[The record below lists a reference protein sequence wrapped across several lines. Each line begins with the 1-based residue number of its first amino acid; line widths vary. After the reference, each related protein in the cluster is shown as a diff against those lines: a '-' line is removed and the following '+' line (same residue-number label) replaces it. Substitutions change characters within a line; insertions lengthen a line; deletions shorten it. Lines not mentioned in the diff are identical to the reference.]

1 MNPILL
7 IDFGSTYT
15 KVTAVDLQQQRLLG
29 TASAYTTVATDVGE
43 GLADALTELE
53 KQTGKLA
60 FTKRLACSS
69 AAGGLKM
76 IACGLVPEL
85 TAKAAKLASLG
96 AGAKIAALYSY
107 ELTEDDVE
115 DIAAMNPDILLLT
128 GGIDGGN
135 SECILHNAELLA
147 GGPGEYP
154 IVVAGNRSCGRKI
167 MRILE
172 GRRAYLV
179 ENVMPA
185 LNTLNILSAQQKIR
199 EIFLEQIVKAK
210 GLTREGKLLDDVLM
224 PTPAAVLAAMEL
236 LANGTETQK
245 GLGDLM
251 AVDLGGATTDVYS
264 IAIGEPKGANTIY
277 KGLPEPYAKRTVE
290 GDIGMRYS
298 ITGVVEA
305 AGIARVARL
314 AGMTVPA
321 AEKLVDWVTH
331 HTDALPDSNELKALD
346 SAIAALAIETAAI
359 RHAGTLEEVYTASGV
374 AYAQTGKDLT
384 DLDQVI
390 FTGGALIH
398 AENPPELAA
407 NALYHNKQPQSLR
420 PKQAEVLIDKQYIL
434 AAMGLLAG
442 YAPEAALNVM
452 KKELVSHG
460 YTQQKD

>member
-1 MNPILL
+1 MEAVLL

-15 KVTAVDLQQQRLLG
+15 KATAVDLSGPTLLG
-29 TASAYTTVATDVGE
+29 TGSAYTTVATDVGE
-43 GLADALTELE
+43 GLAVALKELE
-53 KQTGKLA
+53 KQTGKVDY
-60 FTKRLACSS
+60 TKRLACSS

-96 AGAKIAALYSY
+96 AGAKISGLYSY

-115 DIAAMNPDILLLT
+115 DIAEMHPDILLLT

-135 SECILHNAELLA
+135 SECILHNAALLA
-147 GGPGEYP
+147 DGPGDYP

-172 GRRAYLV
+172 GRKVYLV

-185 LNTLNILSAQQKIR
+185 LNKLNILPAQQKIR

-210 GLTREGKLLDDVLM
+210 GLSREGKLLDDVLM
-224 PTPAAVLAAMEL
+224 PTPAAVMTAMEL
-236 LANGTETQK
+236 LADGAGSER
-245 GLGDLM
+245 GAGELL

-264 IAIGEPKGANTIY
+264 IAEGLPKEANTIF

-298 ITGVVEA
+298 MAGVIEG
-305 AGIARVARL
+305 AGVSRVAKL
-314 AGMTVPA
+314 AGLPVAKVEQLA
-321 AEKLVDWVTH
+321 AWVEQN
-331 HTDALPDSNELKALD
+331 TDALPESAELKALD
-346 SAIAALAIETAAI
+346 FAVAALAIETAAI
-359 RHAGTLEEVYTASGV
+359 RHAGTLEEVYTASGL
-374 AYAQTGKDLT
+374 AYVQTGKDLT
-384 DLDQVI
+384 GLDKII

-398 AENPPELAA
+398 SDDVVRLASH
-407 NALYHNKQPQSLR
+407 ALYHPKQPQSLR
-420 PKQAEVLIDKQYIL
+420 PKQAEILVDKRYIL

-442 YAPEAALNVM
+442 YAPDAALNLM
-452 KKELVSHG
+452 KKELISYG
-460 YTQQKD
+460 IAEQKD